1 MAGPVRLKPLP
12 ETVAPEIVAAEPPEF
27 VTVTDWVLLVPTA
40 TLPKS
45 KLLGAESCRCLRAA
59 KEEAHEET
67 LTITT
72 TTRATAI
79 ALEVAIRPPRRKP
92 DCLVVRLGGTKTAF
106 RSLPVASTRRA

>member
-1 MAGPVRLKPLP
+1 MAGPAKLKPLP
-12 ETVAPEIVAAEPPEF
+12 DTVAAEIVVLDPPEF
-27 VTVTDWVLLVPTA
+27 ETVTDWVLLVPTV

-45 KLLGAESCRCLRAA
+45 TLAGAESCRCFRAA

-67 LTITT
+67 LTSNA

-79 ALEVAIRPPRRKP
+79 PLEIRMRPPRRDP

-106 RSLPVASTRRA
+106 RSLSVLSTGRA